1 MQTNVIILG
10 AILLVLILWIFP
22 HLQLKFS
29 KADIKGKDRI
39 ELKNKLRLTL
49 AQILGGAFILGGL
62 FFTWQS
68 LNISKEGQITERF
81 TRAIE
86 QLGDEELQI
95 RLGGIY
101 SLERIAKDSKRDHWP
116 IMEILTAYIRTRA
129 PWPTENREE
138 KESLTEKK
146 KPPPDIQAILTV
158 IGRRTYTSKEEI
170 ILMLSYTDLRR
181 AQLHKANLNGTNLY
195 KANLNLANLIE
206 AKLNGAIL
214 KEANLS
220 GANLREAELRKTKNL
235 TIEQL
240 SQVKTLNKAKL
251 DPDIKKQIEEK
262 YPELLKKPKPEKEG
276 KD

>member
-1 MQTNVIILG
+1 MQTIVIILG